1 MTHAHY
7 ICSLAAKEFVPHFT
21 CANPTVAGRTGGG
34 LDLNIRVHG
43 RERETEAHSL
53 SLHQSSLPSLSG
65 GQGSGIKTEGE
76 DVTPSV
82 LHETEGFFE
91 YQYAEG
97 EGTES
102 LRERL
107 YVLLEGEQGSLAGK
121 ITSMLVGAL
130 EESELAN
137 ICRDHS
143 ARQSMVAEARAAL
156 ESKFFELAVSGESS
170 VCI

>member
-34 LDLNIRVHG
+34 LDLNAIQKD
-43 RERETEAHSL
+43 
-53 SLHQSSLPSLSG
+53 QSSLPSLSG

-102 LRERL
+102 LMERL

-156 ESKFFELAVSGESS
+156 EASKLFELAVSGESS